1 MKSMGRAIRRAG
13 AALGLA
19 IGLGAAVWAPGAA
32 AGSDPVVYPYAFH
45 ENRCPAGLQP
55 VVVGGSISCGVPTTF
70 VPWQHVAPHPGERR
84 ARHYGHAGYHGH
96 AGHYGHGGHHG
107 YRKGGYHGN
116 DMFISVGPAHGHGYH
131 RGY

>member
-13 AALGLA
+13 ATLGLA

-70 VPWQHVAPHPGERR
+70 VPWQHVAPHPGERHPR
-84 ARHYGHAGYHGH
+84 YGHVRRYGYH
-96 AGHYGHGGHHG
+96 HGGH
-107 YRKGGYHGN
+107 YGN
-116 DMFISVGPAHGHGYH
+116 DMFISLGPAHGHGYH